1 MNLYFQKIGE
11 GKDLIM
17 LPGWGHDVSSF
28 WPVVDL
34 LKDNL
39 TLWLLDLPGFGRSDP
54 PPQTWTLENYA
65 EEIAKFIKDQKI
77 KKPVLLGHSFGGSVV
92 IKLTSKYPNL
102 VSKLI
107 LEASSGIRPKPT
119 LLNRAYSLIA
129 KTLKLFPNLLNF
141 KERIRNWFYK
151 MIGSD
156 YLTTDLLKKTFQK
169 VIRQDLSE
177 EAKKI
182 DRETLIIWGEDDKTL
197 PLEQGEKL
205 YQLIKNS
212 RLEVLENCGHAP
224 HIKNPYL
231 FTNYVKDFI

>member
-1 MNLYFQKIGE
+1 MNLYFQKIGK

>member
-1 MNLYFQKIGE
+1 MNLYFQKIGK

-182 DRETLIIWGEDDKTL
+182 DRETLIIWG
-197 PLEQGEKL
+197 
-205 YQLIKNS
+205 
-212 RLEVLENCGHAP
+212 
-224 HIKNPYL
+224 
-231 FTNYVKDFI
+231 

>member
-1 MNLYFQKIGE
+1 MNLYFQKIGK
-11 GKDLIM
+11 GKDLIL

-34 LKDNL
+34 LKNDF
-39 TLWLLDLPGFGRSDP
+39 TLWLLDLPGFGRSEMP
-54 PPQTWTLENYA
+54 SQTWTVENYA
-65 EEIAKFIKDQKI
+65 DEIAKFIKDQKI
-77 KKPVLLGHSFGGSVV
+77 KKSVLLGHSFGGSVA
-92 IKLTSKYPNL
+92 IKLTAKYPNL
-102 VSKLI
+102 ISKLI

-119 LLNRAYSLIA
+119 IFNRLSFLIS
-129 KTLKLFPNLLNF
+129 KIINFFPNLLNV
-141 KERIRNWFYK
+141 KDRLRNWFYK

-156 YLTTDLLKKTFQK
+156 YLTTGLLKKTFQK

-182 DRETLIIWGEDDKTL
+182 QQETLILWGEDDKTL
-197 PLEQGEKL
+197 SLERGKKL

-212 RLEVLENCGHAP
+212 RLEILENCGHAP